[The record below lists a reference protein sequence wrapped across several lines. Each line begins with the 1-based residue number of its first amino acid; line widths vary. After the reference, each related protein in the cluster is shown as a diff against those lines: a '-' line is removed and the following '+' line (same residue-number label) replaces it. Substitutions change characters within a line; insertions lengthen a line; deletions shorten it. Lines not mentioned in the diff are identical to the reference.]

1 MTGAALE
8 VWRDEELVTETEL
21 ATGVDGWRI
30 ERVSL
35 RQSMHVG
42 GRRRARESRRRAG
55 KGVALAWRG
64 LLRINDVLLTGPD
77 GNERGIFQRGDE
89 MTLHMS
95 VHPRR
100 PGSSVAVP
108 VAVLYRADGIRVS
121 SHVGDRVTLEFDGEE
136 PRQLRLAFSP
146 LNLGRGQYVFSVG
159 LYRKLSQAAGSEPYD
174 LVDRSYE
181 FEVHDDDPLRDGIFE
196 HPATWQVP

>member
-1 MTGAALE
+1 MLE

-21 ATGVDGWRI
+21 ATGIDGWRMA
-30 ERVSL
+30 RVSL

-42 GRRRARESRRRAG
+42 AGVARARGDGERAKASRWPG
-55 KGVALAWRG
+55 EGS
-64 LLRINDVLLTGPD
+64 LRIEDVLLSGPD
-77 GNERGIFQRGDE
+77 GNERGLFQRGDE

-95 VHPRR
+95 VRPQR
-100 PGSSVAVP
+100 PGSFVAVP

-121 SHVGDRVTLEFDGEE
+121 THIGDRVTLEFEDEE

-181 FEVHDDDPLRDGIFE
+181 FEVLDDDPLRDGIFE